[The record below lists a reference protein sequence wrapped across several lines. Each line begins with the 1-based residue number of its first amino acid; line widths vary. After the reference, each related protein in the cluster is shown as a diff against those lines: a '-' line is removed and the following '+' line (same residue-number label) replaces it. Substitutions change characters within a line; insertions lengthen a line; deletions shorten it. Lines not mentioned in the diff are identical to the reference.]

1 MEKTNTTGTV
11 QLSEEAILDLV
22 RTLRNDLIKDFLDER
37 FLLSYFSEIYNRK
50 ELTNV
55 KIQFIKRDLKEMLI
69 EPVDLNHYGGLIT
82 QIRETNSASIA
93 EKNEKLFYQDIEK
106 VFKQYI

>member
-69 EPVDLNHYGGLIT
+69 QPVDLSHYDMLMT

>member
-50 ELTNV
+50 ELTHV

-69 EPVDLNHYGGLIT
+69 EPVDLNHYGELIK